1 MSRKE
6 AERRSRRQYVVEATR
21 KLIEARGVEA
31 TSMEDIAAACDYTRR
46 TLYAYFKSRDEI
58 LLLVFCDA
66 MAERWKAQQE
76 TVAAARTGLAKILAW
91 GEAFFVYARR
101 NPRAM
106 DLHIY
111 WDWRGIDRATVGRA
125 AFKAFEKI
133 NDDLAEGL
141 RGYFRLGLEDRSLR
155 PDLDVDMC
163 ISQYLYSLRAV
174 IHRAL
179 SGTYSFAR
187 FDPEKYLNHY
197 LELFARSICN
207 PKGKKR

>member
-6 AERRSRRQYVVEATR
+6 AERESRRKYVIEATR
-21 KLIEARGVEA
+21 KLLETQGIEK
-31 TSMEDIAAACDYTRR
+31 TSMEDIAAAVDYTRR

-58 LLLVFCDA
+58 LLLVFCKA
-66 MAERWKAQQE
+66 MASRWQAQQE
-76 TVAAARTGLAKILAW
+76 VVAPAKTGLAKILAW
-91 GEAFFVYARR
+91 GEAFFAYACE

-111 WDWRGIDRATVGRA
+111 WDFKGIDRKSVGEP
-125 AFKAFEKI
+125 AFEEFEEI

-141 RGYFRLGLEDRSLR
+141 RGYFRLGLADRSLR
-155 PDLDVDMC
+155 TDIDIDMC

-179 SGTYSFAR
+179 SETYSFAS
-187 FDPEKYLNHY
+187 FDPETYLRHY
-197 LELFARSICN
+197 LDLFSRAIRN
-207 PKGKKR
+207 PKGKKK